1 MFIQP
6 MWLKEYDDST
16 LRLLIN
22 LPIIFTIIHMCPKAQ
37 TEIFKSLTNRPKPKY
52 IELTLIWDKMKEL
65 ILPFQNLEQEN
76 GLGLVH

>member
-1 MFIQP
+1 MSENSEKCP
-6 MWLKEYDDST
+6 SK
-16 LRLLIN
+16 
-22 LPIIFTIIHMCPKAQ
+22 CPKAQ
-37 TEIFKSLTNRPKPKY
+37 TEIFKSQTNRPKPKY